1 MQNSIEPSISVG
13 LARGQSEPQPILRFV
28 EGKPSTNQTKQ
39 ETRALI
45 RAHASRYSWA
55 RLERLS
61 YKARVKPS
69 THQPRRRKPPEP
81 DVGSSKNKPVPR
93 FIEGHYQEEDFAE
106 GDDLSTWRGVQ
117 LQLPEET
124 ILGPQR
130 GVANPLAAVG
140 IGYIDPFE
148 SYPSDLPRDVVSPL
162 LDQG

>member
-1 MQNSIEPSISVG
+1 MQNSTEPGVSVG
-13 LARGQSEPQPILRFV
+13 LARGQGEPQTILRFV

-55 RLERLS
+55 RLERPS
-61 YKARVKPS
+61 YKARIKSSKHP
-69 THQPRRRKPPEP
+69 PRRRNPPEP
-81 DVGSSKNKPVPR
+81 HVTPSKNRPIPGFV
-93 FIEGHYQEEDFAE
+93 EGHYQEEDCAQE
-106 GDDLSTWRGVQ
+106 DDLSTWRGVQ

-130 GVANPLAAVG
+130 GVANPLTSVG
-140 IGYIDPFE
+140 IGDIDPFE
-148 SYPSDLPRDVVSPL
+148 SYPSDLPRDVVNPL